1 MFLLIVIVFCFLR
14 EAFRSDTLL
23 HIKHLPLTPT
33 QSLVFVS
40 QGFVVNFVSWV
51 LPRSGPYLADFE
63 NRNHRYFA
71 HLYFSVVVAVYNSA
85 KIMSSEPPKF
95 SRQPSSTNPPL
106 PSSTP
111 HVTDAPPL
119 SQQPVLSKN
128 PLLAKHQAHLPD
140 GWKTARSSHRGGGG
154 SSLSP
159 ASIRIPTLDEPFSN
173 TQQVVDAANTD
184 KFFTVTTKM
193 KDMVNLLETASDD
206 DKTLVLF
213 EIQQV
218 LEFARDFV
226 LHNIFPVICS
236 RVPHWNEAVQ
246 IPAAEALSAI
256 LTTSVP
262 PNIAK
267 SVCNVACNII
277 RTANDKGNREL
288 WGEVL
293 VRALPHGSWS
303 GDELDSVV
311 AHLQAG
317 YEKFSITN
325 KLTAKILG
333 SMAISAVD
341 HETKKLLMRRAIAMT
356 EDEDPE
362 VRGIIADSMGHIGG
376 ALSIREVELEQ
387 WASIQKLSHDDNARV
402 HAAALRTIAVIVNAH
417 KPKYPN
423 SNLFRC
429 LLPPLLY
436 KECSNMRKAA
446 AQDLRMIDE
455 DSFLIVEINSNVFGK
470 LLVSCYEFMQDESAK
485 KEVYKAYQAM
495 ATCNSPVIRKNCA
508 LNIPEVALCLHEKFS
523 LFLVDIIDFFS
534 QDSDDQ
540 TRWTLASRL
549 HEALKH
555 LANRETISQL
565 FRSVLLLLRDKNWL
579 VRQNLMQNF
588 HCLVAELSKYCTY
601 NSSAKMT
608 SLFEQL
614 QLLCDGN
621 WRVQELLVNQ
631 LRLAAPLVPP
641 TSMTGK
647 VLPLLYRISREGTF
661 TVRKAAMGSIATS
674 IRFLPNSAERE
685 HEMNIFVEE
694 WAHAPVY
701 WMRIGFI
708 EAAQTAVGL
717 YSRCLFRDTFGMEVL
732 KLAFDGV
739 SNVRLRVA
747 KLLPT
752 IAPACYHMEEFQT
765 AVEAVK
771 KDGVSDVKEVAQTI
785 EEDIEKSL
793 QAGRAKFED
802 DMRLEDEEREL
813 YSRHLQNQKEA
824 NKKKNLKKAAGGW
837 WSGKTKGVHSTPR
850 GEEDMSSFSRKM
862 SMPVKKSMSVNRVQ
876 EDSPME
882 EAHSADWEHSDGEV
896 SFGSNALATS
906 KDDSDLLKSSKSFRG
921 LRRFNAGKAGNSF
934 TKKPSMNRMKK

>member
-1 MFLLIVIVFCFLR
+1 MGV
-14 EAFRSDTLL
+14 
-23 HIKHLPLTPT
+23 
-33 QSLVFVS
+33 
-40 QGFVVNFVSWV
+40 
-51 LPRSGPYLADFE
+51 
-63 NRNHRYFA
+63 
-71 HLYFSVVVAVYNSA
+71 
-85 KIMSSEPPKF
+85 
-95 SRQPSSTNPPL
+95 PSF
-106 PSSTP
+106 
-111 HVTDAPPL
+111 

-128 PLLAKHQAHLPD
+128 PLATKQSLQPHVGLKLARASL
-140 GWKTARSSHRGGGG
+140 RGGGG
-154 SSLSP
+154 NSLSP
-159 ASIRIPTLDEPFSN
+159 ASVRIPALGEPFCD

-193 KDMVNLLETASDD
+193 NDMVDLLETASDD

-226 LHNIFPVICS
+226 IQNIFPVICS
-236 RVPHWNEAVQ
+236 HVSRWNEAVQ
-246 IPAAEALSAI
+246 IPAAEAISAI
-256 LTTSVP
+256 LTTPVP
-262 PNIAK
+262 PDTAK
-267 SVCNVACNII
+267 AVCKVACDII
-277 RTANDKGNREL
+277 RTADDKGNREL

-303 GDELDSVV
+303 GDELESVV

-333 SMAISAVD
+333 SMAISSVD
-341 HETKKLLMRRAIAMT
+341 HETKKLLMHRAIAMT
-356 EDEDPE
+356 EDEDHE
-362 VRGIIADSMGHIGG
+362 VRGIIADSMGHIGS
-376 ALSIREVELEQ
+376 ALNIREVELEQ
-387 WASIQKLSHDDNARV
+387 WASIQKLSHDENARV
-402 HAAALRTIAVIVNAH
+402 HAATLRTIAVIVNAH
-417 KPKYPN
+417 KSKYPN
-423 SNLFRC
+423 SNFFRC

-436 KECSNMRKAA
+436 KECSNMRKVA

-455 DSFLIVEINSNVFGK
+455 DSFLIVEINSDVFGT
-470 LLVSCYEFMQDESAK
+470 LLVSCCEFMQDEGTK

-508 LNIPEVALCLHEKFS
+508 FNIPEVALCLHERFG
-523 LFLVDIIDFFS
+523 LPLVDIVDFFS

-565 FRSVLLLLRDKNWL
+565 FKSVLLLLRDKNWL

-601 NSSAKMT
+601 NSSAKMS

-641 TSMTGK
+641 TSMTGN

-674 IRFLPNSAERE
+674 IRFLPNGVERE
-685 HEMNIFVEE
+685 LEMKIFLEE
-694 WAHAPVY
+694 WAHAPIY

-708 EAAQTAVGL
+708 EAAQTAINL

-732 KLAFDGV
+732 KLAFDKV

-752 IAPACYHMEEFQT
+752 IAPACYQMEEFQT
-765 AVEAVK
+765 AVEAIKNDPVL
-771 KDGVSDVKEVAQTI
+771 DVKEVAQTI
-785 EEDIEKSL
+785 EEDIEVSL

-802 DMRLEDEEREL
+802 DMRLEEEEREL

-837 WSGKTKGVHSTPR
+837 WIGKAKVLHSTPR
-850 GEEDMSSFSRKM
+850 GEEDASSFSRKM
-862 SMPVKKSMSVNRVQ
+862 SMPVRKTMSVNRTP
-876 EDSPME
+876 EDSSME
-882 EAHSADWEHSDGEV
+882 EVHSADWEHVDSE
-896 SFGSNALATS
+896 SLSNPDVLAVS
-906 KDDSDLLKSSKSFRG
+906 KDDSELLKSSKSFRG
-921 LRRFNAGKAGNSF
+921 LRRFNATKAANSF
-934 TKKPSMNRMKK
+934 TKKSSSSRMKK